1 MMKKCMT
8 LVVSALVTFMAPN
21 ISNAQGNSAASVG
34 NMDLNLKKA
43 IEIAL
48 AENPTI
54 KVADKDIQLK
64 EIADKEAWQNL
75 LPSVSASMSL
85 SHSIQVA
92 AIKTAMGEFKMG
104 ADGTTTAMAGL
115 TMTLPIYAPAVY
127 QNMKMTKED
136 ILLAQEKARSSRL
149 DLVNQV
155 TKAYYAALLA
165 QDSRDVIKRS
175 YDVAKQNFD
184 VVDKKF
190 QVGKVSEY
198 DKISAEVQMRSMNS
212 SVTSAE
218 TGLNLALLRLKVLM
232 GINTAIDINIKD
244 SLKDYEKD
252 LTLSKTQVNE
262 NELVNNTAL
271 RQLDMN
277 KNMLERANK
286 LLKTSFLPTVGMQLQ
301 GQYQSYS
308 NDNWNVFKYKFSP
321 SSTLALSVSVPIF
334 QASNWTKL
342 KSNKLQIEQL
352 ADTRTNTMRQLSMAA
367 QSYRKNMISTITK
380 LESDR
385 EAVKQANK
393 AVTISAK
400 RYDVGRGTI
409 LELNQ
414 SETALT
420 QAELTYHQSIYDYLT
435 NKADLDYTMGRE

>member
-175 YDVAKQNFD
+175 YDVAKQNFE

-286 LLKTSFLPTVGMQLQ
+286 ILRTSFLPTVGMQLQ